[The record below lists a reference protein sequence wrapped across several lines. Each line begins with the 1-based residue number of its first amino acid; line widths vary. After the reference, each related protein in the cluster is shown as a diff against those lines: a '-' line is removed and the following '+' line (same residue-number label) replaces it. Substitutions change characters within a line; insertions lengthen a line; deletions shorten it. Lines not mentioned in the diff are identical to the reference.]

1 MSRNLRRPV
10 SRASLLNSGAGLCRA
25 LHGAI
30 LLTAVALTGAT
41 DGGTFTPNG
50 TARLAAIDGPI
61 LGGRG
66 GAVTTSFARLGDGGT
81 GVVQSD
87 RGPVEVTVPI
97 EPPAAAAD
105 INGTAS
111 GMIRD
116 GCTGN
121 PMSGAT
127 VSLEKNEPLR
137 GSNYVVPDPHETIP
151 TNNPEITGVDG
162 RYAWGVVP
170 GRWRIRASKAGY
182 DTATVDPFD
191 VPPPVTGLDVTM
203 MPTGRCDTPPV
214 AKDDAYSTP
223 QATTLNVGAPGVLA
237 NDTDG
242 EGGVLRAVLVTKTS
256 HGQIALATDGSFNY
270 TPNASFCGGD
280 SFTYKANDG
289 RDDSNVATVSITVGK
304 VNRPPI
310 AKDDTYC
317 TTKDRAFLISAP
329 GVLVNDTDLEGLPL
343 TAKPVQRAVHGFA
356 LLNANGSFVYL
367 PAKEFVG
374 KDTFTYTASNGLNT
388 SNLAR
393 VTIDVTR
400 ERGHNEENHDRDNGH
415 RCLGEGQV
423 PTCAQAAAAA
433 IAFVQRN
440 YATPQTPASS
450 VSVLFN
456 GPQSAGNLNVVVVGW
471 KDTTAQVSSVTDT
484 NGNAYQLAVGPTAI
498 AGALTQAIYYASNIA
513 AAAAGANTVKV
524 SFTVGAVHP
533 DIRILEYGGI
543 DPVSPL
549 DVQASA
555 TGSTTTSRTPAVVTT
570 NASELLFAAN
580 TVATWTTGA
589 GKRWTSRVITSSDG
603 DIAEDRVVS
612 DVGRYKATAHLGS
625 ASPWIMQLVA
635 FKAISCAPPPP
646 PTAPTNL
653 AAAAAGTAQINLS
666 WTNTSTSQTGVKIE
680 RSIDNVTFAE
690 ITVADATAASY
701 PDIGLSA
708 STTYFYRVRATSSSG
723 DSAYSNTA
731 SATTAA
737 PARPTLVQNLSTYTN
752 RDVEVGNDF
761 IINLASP
768 TLANNCLILALTNAY
783 SSTRTITV
791 SDDKG
796 NPWTTGPH
804 TDFVANTETTT
815 IFYALGVAAGTQS
828 ITIHFDASI
837 FNVHA
842 TVSEWYNIA
851 TTVAVNGSSAASD
864 VASPVSPG
872 AFTPGNND
880 ANGGNLIY
888 HHAIAIPG
896 SGSLGNLASF
906 VSAINVDTG
915 FTLASANRELA
926 SISQYTVQT
935 TAAAINPTL
944 TVGEAD
950 HFNTIAVAFKAAV
963 AGTAPS
969 TNGIR
974 VQNVQH
980 TFHPFA
986 GSSTVNLPS
995 SGNLLVLTAPVNT
1008 GQDEI
1013 TSVTDSNG
1021 NAWTKVAGES
1031 PNSPQFW
1038 YAVNATPSNDL
1049 TISFD
1054 LANNT
1059 SLVVIAWDIIG
1070 AATAPFDKF
1079 AEATGAQI
1087 LAGDDITSAPVIT
1100 PTTANGLVIGLVNL
1114 YTGPPTSMIGV
1125 GYVADHIFYTGQ
1137 TDGSIL
1143 DLGDGTAHIYN
1154 SDTSPLS
1161 FGWHQTTH
1169 PPTTGWFAIAVA
1181 LKAAP

>member
-1 MSRNLRRPV
+1 MSWNLRPTCV
-10 SRASLLNSGAGLCRA
+10 TSQSTSGAGLCRA
-25 LHGAI
+25 LHRAI
-30 LLTAVALTGAT
+30 LLIALALTSAT
-41 DGGTFTPNG
+41 DGGTFTVNG
-50 TARLAAIDGPI
+50 TVRIAAMDSPI
-61 LGGRG
+61 LAGRG
-66 GAVTTSFARLGDGGT
+66 GALTTSFARLGDGRT

-87 RGPVEVTVPI
+87 R
-97 EPPAAAAD
+97 
-105 INGTAS
+105 
-111 GMIRD
+111 
-116 GCTGN
+116 
-121 PMSGAT
+121 
-127 VSLEKNEPLR
+127 
-137 GSNYVVPDPHETIP
+137 
-151 TNNPEITGVDG
+151 
-162 RYAWGVVP
+162 
-170 GRWRIRASKAGY
+170 
-182 DTATVDPFD
+182 
-191 VPPPVTGLDVTM
+191 
-203 MPTGRCDTPPV
+203 
-214 AKDDAYSTP
+214 
-223 QATTLNVGAPGVLA
+223 
-237 NDTDG
+237 
-242 EGGVLRAVLVTKTS
+242 
-256 HGQIALATDGSFNY
+256 
-270 TPNASFCGGD
+270 
-280 SFTYKANDG
+280 NDG
-289 RDDSNVATVSITVGK
+289 RDDSNVATVSITVGN

-310 AKDDTYC
+310 ARDDRYS

-329 GVLVNDTDLEGLPL
+329 GVLVNDTDLKGLPL
-343 TAKPVQRAVHGFA
+343 TAKLVQRAVHGFA
-356 LLNANGSFVYL
+356 LLNANGSFFYL

-400 ERGHNEENHDRDNGH
+400 ECGHHEENDDRDNTRERRHNEENDDRDYTRERGH
-415 RCLGEGQV
+415 KEENDDC
-423 PTCAQAAAAA
+423 
-433 IAFVQRN
+433 
-440 YATPQTPASS
+440 
-450 VSVLFN
+450 
-456 GPQSAGNLNVVVVGW
+456 
-471 KDTTAQVSSVTDT
+471 
-484 NGNAYQLAVGPTAI
+484 
-498 AGALTQAIYYASNIA
+498 
-513 AAAAGANTVKV
+513 
-524 SFTVGAVHP
+524 
-533 DIRILEYGGI
+533 
-543 DPVSPL
+543 
-549 DVQASA
+549 
-555 TGSTTTSRTPAVVTT
+555 
-570 NASELLFAAN
+570 
-580 TVATWTTGA
+580 
-589 GKRWTSRVITSSDG
+589 
-603 DIAEDRVVS
+603 
-612 DVGRYKATAHLGS
+612 
-625 ASPWIMQLVA
+625 
-635 FKAISCAPPPP
+635 P

-653 AAAAAGTAQINLS
+653 AVAAAGTAQINLS
-666 WTNTSTSQTGVKIE
+666 WTNTSTTQTGVKVE
-680 RSIDNVTFAE
+680 RSIDNVTFAQ
-690 ITVADATAASY
+690 ITMAGASAVSY
-701 PDIGLSA
+701 SDIGLSA

-723 DSAYSNTA
+723 DSPYSNTA
-731 SATTAA
+731 SATTQSAV
-737 PARPTLVQNLSTYTN
+737 PTLVQNLSTYTN
-752 RDVEVGNDF
+752 RDVEAGNDF
-761 IINLASP
+761 IINLANP

-804 TDFVANTETTT
+804 TDFVANNETTT

-851 TTVAVNGSSAASD
+851 TTAAVSGSSAASD

-896 SGSLGNLASF
+896 AGSLGNLASF

-969 TNGIR
+969 TKGIR
-974 VQNVQH
+974 VQNMQH
-980 TFHPFA
+980 TFHPWS

-995 SGNLLVLTAPVNT
+995 SGNLLVLSAPVNT

-1013 TSVTDSNG
+1013 TGVTDSKG

-1031 PNSPQFW
+1031 PDSPQFW

-1059 SLVVIAWDIIG
+1059 SIVVIAWDIIG

-1079 AEATGAQI
+1079 SEATGAQI
-1087 LAGDDITSAPVIT
+1087 LAGDDITGAPVIT
-1100 PTTANGLVIGLVNL
+1100 PTTANGLVIGLVNE
-1114 YTGPPTSMIGV
+1114 YTGPPTSMIGA

-1137 TDGSIL
+1137 TDASIL